1 MTMRRWV
8 DWVNV
13 GLGVWLI
20 VSPWLLTAAAGY
32 TPADWSSWSVGAAIV
47 TVAFFAMYKSAVWG
61 DAVGVMLG
69 AWLIASPWLLG
80 FASASA
86 SAANAVII
94 GMLVICY
101 ALWAMRIDMIAR
113 DVIARDVAAY
123 RVYQRRPA

>member
-20 VSPWLLTAAAGY
+20 ASPWLLTASAGD
-32 TPADWSSWSVGAAIV
+32 TFADWSSWSVGAAIV

-61 DAVGVMLG
+61 DALGVMLG
-69 AWLIASPWLLG
+69 AWLIASPWMLG

-86 SAANAVII
+86 LAANAVVL
-94 GMLVICY
+94 GMLVVCY
-101 ALWAMRIDMIAR
+101 ALWAMRMDMTSG
-113 DVIARDVAAY
+113 DSAAY
-123 RVYQRRPA
+123 DAYQRGPA

>member
-1 MTMRRWV
+1 MTMRGWV

-20 VSPWLLTAAAGY
+20 ASPWLITAAAGD
-32 TPADWSSWSVGAAIV
+32 TAADWSSWIVGAAVV
-47 TVAFFAMYKSAVWG
+47 TVAFFAMYKSAIWG

-69 AWLIASPWLLG
+69 AWLIASPWMLG

-86 SAANAVII
+86 PAANAVII

-101 ALWAMRIDMIAR
+101 ALWAMRIDTTSGDGATYE
-113 DVIARDVAAY
+113 A
-123 RVYQRRPA
+123 YQRRLA

>member
-20 VSPWLLTAAAGY
+20 ASPWLLTAAA
-32 TPADWSSWSVGAAIV
+32 ADTAADRSSWCVGAVIV
-47 TVAFFAMYKSAVWG
+47 TVAFSAMYKFAVWG

-69 AWLIASPWLLG
+69 AWSIASPWMLG

-101 ALWAMRIDMIAR
+101 ALWAMRIDMTSR
-113 DVIARDVAAY
+113 DGAAY
-123 RVYQRRPA
+123 EAYQRRPA